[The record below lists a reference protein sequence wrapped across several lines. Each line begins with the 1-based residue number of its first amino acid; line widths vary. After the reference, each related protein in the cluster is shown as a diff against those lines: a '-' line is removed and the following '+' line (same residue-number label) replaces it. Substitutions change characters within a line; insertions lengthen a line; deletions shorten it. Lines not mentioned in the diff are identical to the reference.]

1 MKCESMWVILYTK
14 NNMFLNQH
22 LCSTW
27 NKVLINQS
35 DLRDKL

>member
-1 MKCESMWVILYTK
+1 VSDTTPRTTCLEST
-14 NNMFLNQH
+14 F
-22 LCSTW
+22 CSTW